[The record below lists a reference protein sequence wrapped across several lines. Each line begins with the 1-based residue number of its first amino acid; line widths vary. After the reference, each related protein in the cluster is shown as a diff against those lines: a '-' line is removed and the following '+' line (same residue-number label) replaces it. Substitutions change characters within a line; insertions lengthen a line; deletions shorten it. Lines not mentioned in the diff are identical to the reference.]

1 MITVKEATPMIHY
14 NNYEDKEILSRDNFV
29 KRLNLIRSLENYSN
43 KLDKLIKQ
51 TSKIENI
58 SLKVGR

>member
-1 MITVKEATPMIHY
+1 MMTVKEATPMIHY
-14 NNYEDKEILSRDNFV
+14 NNYNDKEILSKNNMT

-43 KLDKLIKQ
+43 KLDKLLEQ

>member
-1 MITVKEATPMIHY
+1 MIHY

-29 KRLNLIRSLENYSN
+29 KRLNLIRSLENYSD
-43 KLDKLIKQ
+43 KLDKLIEQ

>member
-29 KRLNLIRSLENYSN
+29 KRLNLIRSLENYSD
-43 KLDKLIKQ
+43 KLDKLIEQ

>member
-1 MITVKEATPMIHY
+1 MITVKEATQMIHY
-14 NNYEDKEILSRDNFV
+14 NNYNDKEILSRDNFV

-43 KLDKLIKQ
+43 KLDKLIEQ
-51 TSKIENI
+51 TSKIEDI

>member
-1 MITVKEATPMIHY
+1 MITVKEATPLIHY

-43 KLDKLIKQ
+43 KLDKLIEQ

-58 SLKVGR
+58 SLKVG

>member
-1 MITVKEATPMIHY
+1 MITVKEATTMIHY
-14 NNYEDKEILSRDNFV
+14 NNYNDKEILSKDNFA

-43 KLDKLIKQ
+43 KLDNLLEQ

>member
-1 MITVKEATPMIHY
+1 MMTVKEATAMMHY
-14 NNYEDKEILSRDNFV
+14 NNYNDKEMLSKDNMA

-43 KLDKLIKQ
+43 KLDKLLEQ

>member
-43 KLDKLIKQ
+43 KLDKLIEQ